1 MRFGLKMGYQKK
13 KDNEDGEF
21 GVYKPGG
28 PYRKSQMEDVCNF
41 WTLQRLIKEVAP
53 TTVPWRLA
61 HLRGPQDRTK
71 KGGRSSS
78 TFVTTFF
85 SSMFGEK
92 QDSSI

>member
-1 MRFGLKMGYQKK
+1 MGYQKK

-53 TTVPWRLA
+53 TTVP
-61 HLRGPQDRTK
+61 
-71 KGGRSSS
+71 
-78 TFVTTFF
+78 
-85 SSMFGEK
+85 
-92 QDSSI
+92 